1 MPDMM
6 EEISLLGFG
15 GGELLALEIVGR
27 RTRRLPFC
35 LDMQRRDMMMMTTRI
50 NAAMAVPVVTV
61 AMVTELIRSELDG
74 EGVGESVGGA
84 ELGPGCGWGG
94 RGREREGEMNVSE
107 GRRREEE
114 EREGCD

>member
-15 GGELLALEIVGR
+15 GGELLALEIVGS

-94 RGREREGEMNVSE
+94 RGREREGEGGGDE
-107 GRRREEE
+107 WKEE